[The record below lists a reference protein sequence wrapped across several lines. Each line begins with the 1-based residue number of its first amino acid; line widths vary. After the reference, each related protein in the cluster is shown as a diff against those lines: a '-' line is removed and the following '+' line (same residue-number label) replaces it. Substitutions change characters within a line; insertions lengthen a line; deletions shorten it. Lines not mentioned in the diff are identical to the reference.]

1 MKDSLLVIS
10 LVINVIICIG
20 IPLGVFIYILV
31 KKRNYLKS
39 YVIGALVF
47 FITQICLRLPLIN
60 NVMVKFDS
68 FNIFKSFY
76 PVTYIIFLGI
86 TAGVFEECGRYIG
99 FKLTLKKHRRFG
111 DGVAFALGHGGIEA
125 LLIAG
130 ISSLYNLIILLNL
143 NLGNDN
149 GTILGMDANEAMI
162 AFNSVNNISVL
173 TIGLERILAMVI
185 HLGLTM
191 IVLYGI
197 KFSKKHYL
205 LIAIALHA
213 IVDVVVAF
221 IGSIMGSLFWVEVWC
236 LICAI
241 IFIIITI
248 KIKEIFYKEV

>member
-20 IPLGVFIYILV
+20 IPLGIFIYILV

-76 PVTYIIFLGI
+76 PVAYIIFLGI
-86 TAGVFEECGRYIG
+86 TAGVFEECGRYMG

-149 GTILGMDANEAMI
+149 GTI
-162 AFNSVNNISVL
+162 
-173 TIGLERILAMVI
+173 
-185 HLGLTM
+185 
-191 IVLYGI
+191 
-197 KFSKKHYL
+197 
-205 LIAIALHA
+205 
-213 IVDVVVAF
+213 
-221 IGSIMGSLFWVEVWC
+221 
-236 LICAI
+236 
-241 IFIIITI
+241 
-248 KIKEIFYKEV
+248 

>member
-76 PVTYIIFLGI
+76 PVAYIIFLGI
-86 TAGVFEECGRYIG
+86 TAGVFEECGRYMG

-125 LLIAG
+125 LRIAG

-149 GTILGMDANEAMI
+149 GTILEMDANEAMI

-173 TIGLERILAMVI
+173 TIGLERIL
-185 HLGLTM
+185 
-191 IVLYGI
+191 
-197 KFSKKHYL
+197 
-205 LIAIALHA
+205 A

>member
-1 MKDSLLVIS
+1 ML
-10 LVINVIICIG
+10 
-20 IPLGVFIYILV
+20 FIAKPY
-31 KKRNYLKS
+31 KRLQIHSIKRVSEHS
-39 YVIGALVF
+39 YPQE
-47 FITQICLRLPLIN
+47 TP
-60 NVMVKFDS
+60 

-76 PVTYIIFLGI
+76 PVAYIIFLGI
-86 TAGVFEECGRYIG
+86 TAGVFEECGRYMG

-143 NLGNDN
+143 NLGNYN
-149 GTILGMDANEAMI
+149 GVILGVDANEAMI

-197 KFSKKHYL
+197 KFSK
-205 LIAIALHA
+205 
-213 IVDVVVAF
+213 
-221 IGSIMGSLFWVEVWC
+221 SLVSS
-236 LICAI
+236 LQ
-241 IFIIITI
+241 
-248 KIKEIFYKEV
+248 Y

>member
-76 PVTYIIFLGI
+76 PVAYIIFLGI
-86 TAGVFEECGRYIG
+86 TAGVFEECGRYMG

-162 AFNSVNNISVL
+162 A
-173 TIGLERILAMVI
+173 
-185 HLGLTM
+185 
-191 IVLYGI
+191 LYGI

>member
-76 PVTYIIFLGI
+76 PVAYIIFLGI
-86 TAGVFEECGRYIG
+86 TAGVFEECGRYMG

-143 NLGNDN
+143 NLGNYN
-149 GTILGMDANEAMI
+149 GVILGVDANEAMI
-162 AFNSVNNISVL
+162 AFNSVSNISVL
-173 TIGLERILAMVI
+173 TIGLERMLAVVI

-197 KFSKKHYL
+197 KFSKKYYCDLIKHLYTCINYIFL
-205 LIAIALHA
+205 LILH
-213 IVDVVVAF
+213 
-221 IGSIMGSLFWVEVWC
+221 
-236 LICAI
+236 
-241 IFIIITI
+241 
-248 KIKEIFYKEV
+248 YN

>member
-10 LVINVIICIG
+10 LVINVIICIS

-76 PVTYIIFLGI
+76 PVAYIIFLGI

-173 TIGLERILAMVI
+173 TIGLERMLAVVI
-185 HLGLTM
+185 HLGLT
-191 IVLYGI
+191 
-197 KFSKKHYL
+197 
-205 LIAIALHA
+205 
-213 IVDVVVAF
+213 
-221 IGSIMGSLFWVEVWC
+221 
-236 LICAI
+236 
-241 IFIIITI
+241 
-248 KIKEIFYKEV
+248 

>member
-68 FNIFKSFY
+68 F
-76 PVTYIIFLGI
+76 
-86 TAGVFEECGRYIG
+86 
-99 FKLTLKKHRRFG
+99 KLTLKKHRRFG

-130 ISSLYNLIILLNL
+130 ISSLYNLIILL

>member
-1 MKDSLLVIS
+1 M
-10 LVINVIICIG
+10 
-20 IPLGVFIYILV
+20 
-31 KKRNYLKS
+31 
-39 YVIGALVF
+39 
-47 FITQICLRLPLIN
+47 
-60 NVMVKFDS
+60 
-68 FNIFKSFY
+68 
-76 PVTYIIFLGI
+76 
-86 TAGVFEECGRYIG
+86 
-99 FKLTLKKHRRFG
+99 
-111 DGVAFALGHGGIEA
+111 
-125 LLIAG
+125 
-130 ISSLYNLIILLNL
+130 
-143 NLGNDN
+143 GNDN
-149 GTILGMDANEAMI
+149 GTILEMDANEAMI

-173 TIGLERILAMVI
+173 ITIGLERILAMVI